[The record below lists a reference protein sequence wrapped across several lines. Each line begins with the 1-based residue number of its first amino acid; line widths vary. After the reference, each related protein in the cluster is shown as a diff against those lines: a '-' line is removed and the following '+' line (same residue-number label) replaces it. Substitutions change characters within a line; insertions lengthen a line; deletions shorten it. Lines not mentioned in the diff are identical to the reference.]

1 MAVRVSRGD
10 QYLFVS
16 NARMGSLVG
25 LGLEVAEQLMET
37 AEERAATAALRTA
50 DEEGRW
56 TWDDFAIER
65 VFPDLAVRAF
75 FARVFEELAQRMY
88 LREIGD
94 HTSRQDWQASFIGD
108 ACWLA
113 RMCRDAAIRD
123 APVSPPPP

>member
-1 MAVRVSRGD
+1 MAVQMSSGD
-10 QYLFVS
+10 QHLFVS
-16 NARMGSLVG
+16 STRMGSLVG
-25 LGLEVAEQLMET
+25 LGLEVAEQLMAT
-37 AEERAATAALRTA
+37 DEERAATAALRSD
-50 DEEGRW
+50 DEMGRW

-88 LREIGD
+88 RREIGD

-108 ACWLA
+108 AYWLA

-123 APVSPPPP
+123 APAGPPPP